1 MSISKG
7 SNNTN
12 NCDLTG
18 PNQIL
23 WQIMCLMSNACF
35 AGMLGPTF
43 LMAYLDFQGELG
55 IKYCFGYFGFCC
67 KHLLYTFGFAVFVS
81 CPYFCLI
88 IPFREIILVV
98 KKKESSRWGLM
109 SLFCLM
115 SSFILWCS
123 LCQWKFSAM
132 HIYTQFSKMKLY

>member
-1 MSISKG
+1 
-7 SNNTN
+7 
-12 NCDLTG
+12 
-18 PNQIL
+18 
-23 WQIMCLMSNACF
+23 MSNACF

-98 KKKESSRWGLM
+98 KKKEFTMR
-109 SLFCLM
+109 FDVI
-115 SSFILWCS
+115 ILPNV
-123 LCQWKFSAM
+123 KFHTLVFTM
-132 HIYTQFSKMKLY
+132 PMKVLGHAYIHPVQQNETILSMFR